1 MMISYLV
8 RTIVRFLGEWS
19 FAVFMSPSE
28 SGLAVGEEPLER
40 GAGMLLGPGIAE
52 EPPGVVIADG
62 DAVDVEGELLAVE
75 VGPEV
80 SGLDGN
86 AGGLGEEGD
95 AVAVGLGEEVPLR
108 PGPVVE
114 LD

>member
-1 MMISYLV
+1 MELCHVHVI
-8 RTIVRFLGEWS
+8 
-19 FAVFMSPSE
+19 PPE
-28 SGLAVGEEPLER
+28 SGLAGGEEPLER
-40 GAGMLLGPGIAE
+40 GSGVLLGPGIAE
-52 EPPGVVIADG
+52 EPPGVVVADG

-80 SGLDGN
+80 SGLDGY
-86 AGGLGEEGD
+86 ACGLGEEGD

-114 LD
+114 LDRGRDEDAPAG